1 MSCMCNCKTTSPME
15 VLKNEHRVI
24 EQVLD
29 AMERQLVR
37 PVDGD
42 FYRSAID
49 FLRNFADGCHHAK
62 EEKELFPVLESA
74 GIPREHG
81 PIGCMLDEHEMGRAL
96 IRKIESNIDAAEV
109 GDVWA
114 EAALKQAGTSYI
126 RLLRQ
131 HIFKEDNVLFVMADR
146 ALGPEEQQLMRGAF
160 ERADRSN
167 SCSAKHEHYVEMAAE
182 LLRNSAQATVQ
193 QGV

>member
-1 MSCMCNCKTTSPME
+1 MSCMCNCKATSPMD

-24 EQVLD
+24 ERVLD
-29 AMERQLVR
+29 AMEKQQSR
-37 PVDGD
+37 PVDAG
-42 FYRSAID
+42 FYRDAID

-96 IRKIESNIDAAEV
+96 IRKIETNMDAAEV

-114 EAALKQAGTSYI
+114 ETALKQATTAYV

-131 HIFKEDNVLFVMADR
+131 HIDKEDNVLFVMADK
-146 ALGPEEQQLMRGAF
+146 ALGPEEQELMRGAF

-167 SCSAKHEHYVEMAAE
+167 SCSTKHQHYVEMAAE
-182 LLRNSAQATVQ
+182 LSRKSA
-193 QGV
+193 

>member
-1 MSCMCNCKTTSPME
+1 MGCMCNCQTLSPMD

-24 EQVLD
+24 ERVLD
-29 AMERQLVR
+29 AIEKQLSR

-42 FYRSAID
+42 FYRDAID

-114 EAALKQAGTSYI
+114 ETSLRQAATAYI
-126 RLLRQ
+126 RLLRE
-131 HIFKEDNVLFVMADR
+131 HIFKEDNVLFVMAER
-146 ALGPEEQQLMRGAF
+146 ALGPEEQELMRGAF
-160 ERADRSN
+160 DRADRAN
-167 SCSAKHEHYVEMAAE
+167 SCSSKHEHYVGMAAE
-182 LLRNSAQATVQ
+182 LSQKSA
-193 QGV
+193 

>member
-1 MSCMCNCKTTSPME
+1 MSCMCNCKAMSPTE

-24 EQVLD
+24 ERVLD
-29 AMERQLVR
+29 AMEKQLDK
-37 PVDGD
+37 PVDVA
-42 FYRSAID
+42 FYRDAID

-74 GIPREHG
+74 GIPREQG

-96 IRKIESNIDAAEV
+96 IKKIASNIEAAGK
-109 GDVWA
+109 GDA
-114 EAALKQAGTSYI
+114 EAGSILRNAAGAYI

-146 ALGPEEQQLMRGAF
+146 ALGPEEQELMRGAF

-167 SCSAKHEHYVEMAAE
+167 SCSSQHQHYVDMAAE
-182 LLRNSAQATVQ
+182 LSRKSA
-193 QGV
+193 

>member
-1 MSCMCNCKTTSPME
+1 MSCMCNCKTSSPME

-24 EQVLD
+24 ERVLD
-29 AMERQLVR
+29 AMEKQLER
-37 PVDGD
+37 PVDAG
-42 FYRSAID
+42 FYRDAID

-62 EEKELFPVLESA
+62 EENELFPVLESA

-96 IRKIESNIDAAEV
+96 IRKIANNLDAAAQ
-109 GDVWA
+109 GDA
-114 EAALKQAGTSYI
+114 EAGSILRNAATAYI

-131 HIFKEDNVLFVMADR
+131 HIDKEDNVLFVMADR
-146 ALGPEEQQLMRGAF
+146 VLGPEEQELMRGAF

-167 SCSAKHEHYVEMAAE
+167 SCSSKHQQYVDLAGE
-182 LLRNSAQATVQ
+182 LARKSA
-193 QGV
+193 